1 MTQEHND
8 GTGAPPLGGRSI
20 KLRCSSSSICR
31 SLRLLRFCRLKA
43 ALLCCGGSLT
53 LLSIPLFIAALT
65 GTGLSAEGPLLD
77 DRQISI
83 NAESDIGRLRQS
95 LIQYIWGYDQLPKRM
110 PDRVAGAASP
120 MANMENLEKVE
131 SIFVLME
138 AGQQTTAY
146 HYIPRNRQ
154 RRLVIV
160 HQGHACDT
168 GAAGVGNA
176 IRDLVRSGYS
186 VLAMNMPRCRE
197 GDCSSNCTAAHNE
210 MFATI
215 HLSQGTPLKFF
226 LEPIVTS
233 LNYLQSH
240 GVDGTR
246 YREFNMVGLS
256 GGGWTT
262 TVYAAIDPRITL
274 SFPVAGTMPL
284 YLRHDGSVGDLEQ
297 TLPVFYRI
305 AGYPDLYV
313 LGSYGTGRKQVQIL
327 NERDDCCFGMAQHK
341 TPATYQQDVRGYER
355 LVQQKLERLGM
366 GAFKLEIDTVAPSHM
381 ISGYAS
387 TNMILR
393 ELNQHKPNGSS
404 KP

>member
-1 MTQEHND
+1 MTQGRND
-8 GTGAPPLGGRSI
+8 GPGMRPLGCRCIQRVRAQARSEAP
-20 KLRCSSSSICR
+20 SFR
-31 SLRLLRFCRLKA
+31 SLCSLKA
-43 ALLCCGGSLT
+43 ALLCRGN
-53 LLSIPLFIAALT
+53 SIRILFISLLAAALT
-65 GTGLSAEGPLLD
+65 VSGSPAEGPLLD

-83 NAESDIGRLRQS
+83 TAESDIGRLRQS
-95 LIQYIWGYDQLPKRM
+95 LIHFIWGYDQLPARM
-110 PDRVAGAASP
+110 PDHVAPAESP
-120 MANMENLEKVE
+120 MAKVDNLEKVE
-131 SIFVLME
+131 SFIVMME
-138 AGQQTTAY
+138 AGQQTIAY
-146 HYIPRNRQ
+146 HYVPRNPQ
-154 RRLVIV
+154 HRLVIV

-197 GDCSSNCTAAHNE
+197 GDCSPNCTAAHNE

-215 HLSQGTPLKFF
+215 RLSQGTPLKFF
-226 LEPIVTS
+226 LEPIVAS

-240 GVDGTR
+240 GVDGIR
-246 YREFNMVGLS
+246 YSDFNMVGLS

-297 TLPVFYRI
+297 TLPDFYRI

-341 TPATYQQDVRGYER
+341 TSATYQQDVRGYEK
-355 LVQQKLERLGM
+355 LVQQKLERLGT
-366 GAFKLEIDTVAPSHM
+366 GAFKLEIDTFAPSHM

-387 TNMILR
+387 TNLILR
-393 ELNQHKPNGSS
+393 ELNQHKPA
-404 KP
+404 PL